1 MITAGLTGN
10 IGSGK
15 TMVSSIF
22 NVLGI
27 PVYHADQESKKFLG
41 DDAVRRRILEFFGQK
56 VFTGE
61 GEIDRKALAG
71 IVFND
76 AAALRKLNDILHPLV
91 RDDFREWT
99 SHRSGCYVIHEA
111 AVIIESGFRNEF
123 DQIIH
128 VSCPAGI
135 AIDRVTLRDSV
146 SRDEVLRRM
155 QFQMEDEK
163 KAALSDFVIR
173 NDGSE
178 MVIPQVLAIH
188 HKLLN
193 ISQ

>member
-135 AIDRVTLRDSV
+135 AIGRVTLRDSV